1 MVNMNLLGTA
11 MIFLIAGILGI
22 ATSSIATE
30 CYDKN
35 PEFKES
41 KRDNYAY
48 IIVNLV
54 CNIFLLLIS
63 LYSLYLGFR
72 S

>member
-1 MVNMNLLGTA
+1 MVDTKLITTA
-11 MIFLIAGILGI
+11 MIFLVAGILGV
-22 ATSSIATE
+22 ATSSIATD
-30 CYDKN
+30 CFDKN
-35 PEFKES
+35 PTYKDS

-54 CNIFLLLIS
+54 CNIFLLLLS
-63 LYSLYLGFR
+63 MYSLYLSFT

>member
-1 MVNMNLLGTA
+1 MVDTKLLTTA
-11 MIFLIAGILGI
+11 IVFLVAGILGV

-35 PEFKES
+35 PTYKES

-54 CNIFLLLIS
+54 CNIFLLLLS
-63 LYSLYLGFR
+63 MYSLYLSFT

>member
-1 MVNMNLLGTA
+1 MVDTKLITTA
-11 MIFLIAGILGI
+11 MIFLVAGILGV

-30 CYDKN
+30 CYNTYPAYRD
-35 PEFKES
+35 S
-41 KRDNYAY
+41 KKDNYAY

-54 CNIFLLLIS
+54 CNIFLLLLS
-63 LYSLYLGFR
+63 LYSLYLGFT